1 MSDVETASVPSAENA
16 TPVTADPAPQV
27 DSGTPAPSG
36 EEKDGNGYSIP
47 PSATPGSTDPLGDA
61 LGEVYDRV
69 TGESKAASPEKAE
82 APPPAE
88 DTASQDEVKAAPET
102 EADEPAEQGH
112 AQPVIDAPQSW
123 SAEAK
128 DEWASLTPKAQEY
141 VAKREAEAHRQISQQ
156 GEIVSAFEPVI
167 RELQQTAYANQPPAE
182 MLTTLVRAQTRLDAN
197 PAEGIKWIAE
207 SYGVDLSSLVD
218 RPAEDGGL
226 DDLFHDPRVDTLKNE
241 LAEIK
246 QHNQALQQQQQE
258 YWQQQRQQA
267 YEHKASEVQTAIE
280 QAGKTHEHFEA
291 LRDQIA
297 LEIKGLQVINP
308 ELGPKEMLDKAYER
322 AFALSP
328 DVQQKARASAEA
340 KAKKEAEAKLAKAKA
355 QQTANTKSSERV
367 SRSNDASWDDHDTMR
382 EMFDTIQG
390 R

>member
-1 MSDVETASVPSAENA
+1 MSETETATA
-16 TPVTADPAPQV
+16 TPVETTAPVPAQT
-27 DSGTPAPSG
+27 DTGAPAV
-36 EEKDGNGYSIP
+36 EKDSNGYSVP
-47 PSATPGSTDPLGDA
+47 PSATPGSADPLGDA
-61 LGEVYDRV
+61 LSATYDRI
-69 TGESKAASPEKAE
+69 TGENVTAEPEKVE

-207 SYGVDLSSLVD
+207 SYGVDLSQLAGV
-218 RPAEDGGL
+218 PAEAGDGL

>member
-1 MSDVETASVPSAENA
+1 MSEVETAPVTSAENA

-27 DSGTPAPSG
+27 SSNTPAPSG
-36 EEKDGNGYSIP
+36 EEKDSNGYSVP

-61 LGEVYDRV
+61 LRETYDRV
-69 TGESKAASPEKAE
+69 TGESKAAEPEKAE

-88 DTASQDEVKAAPET
+88 DTASQDEVETAPET
-102 EADEPAEQGH
+102 ATDEPAEQGH
-112 AQPVIDAPQSW
+112 APPVIDPPQSW

-141 VAKREAEAHRQISQQ
+141 VAKREADAHRQISQQ

-167 RELQQTAYANQPPAE
+167 RELQSTAYANHNPSE

-197 PAEGIKWIAE
+197 PSEGIKWIAE

-241 LAEIK
+241 LAEIR
-246 QHNQALQQQQQE
+246 QQNQALQQQQQE
-258 YWQQQRQQA
+258 YWQQQQQKA
-267 YEHKASEVQTAIE
+267 YEHKASEVQAALD
-280 QAGKTHEHFEA
+280 QAKKGHEHFDA
-291 LRDQIA
+291 LRDQIT
-297 LEIKGLQVINP
+297 LEVRALQVVNP

-328 DVQQKARASAEA
+328 DVQQKAKSAADA
-340 KAKKEAEAKLAKAKA
+340 KAKQEAAAKLSKAKA
-355 QQTANTKSSERV
+355 QQTGNVKSSERV
-367 SRSNDASWDDHDTMR
+367 AKHSDKAWDDHDAMS
-382 EMFDTIQG
+382 EMFDAVQS